1 MGGDNQQP
9 MSRMRIGWLMVRLAG
24 PEPRLIMTAFA
35 LHACL
40 QRILPDARLLPSALP
55 GLPELRLWLLD
66 PSNLDRAFA
75 SDETRQL
82 LEQPPYWGFCWGSGL
97 ALARWIMDHP
107 EWVRGKRVLDFG
119 SGSGVV
125 AIACALAGARQ
136 SIACDLDQP
145 ARWASAMN
153 AELNDV
159 GIELAEDF
167 FAVRGDVDLILAAD
181 VLYDQ
186 DNQAFLEHFKQRSTR
201 VLVADSR
208 VRDLQHPGYQRLAT
222 LHAQTWPDL
231 GEPLAFR
238 DVALYTG

>member
-1 MGGDNQQP
+1 MDVDNQQP
-9 MSRMRIGWLMVRLAG
+9 VSRVRIGSLMVRMAG
-24 PEPRLIMTAFA
+24 PDPRVTMSAAA

-40 QRILPDARLLPSALP
+40 HRVLPDARLIPSALP

-97 ALARWIMDHP
+97 ALARWIIDHP

-136 SIACDLDQP
+136 SIACDLDLP
-145 ARWASAMN
+145 ARWASALN

-159 GIELAEDF
+159 SIELAEDF
-167 FAVRGDVDLILAAD
+167 FAVRGDIDLILAAD

-186 DNQAFLEHFKQRSTR
+186 DNQAFLEHFKHRGTR

-208 VRDLQHPGYQRLAT
+208 VRDLQHPGYPRLAT
-222 LHAQTWPDL
+222 LRGQTWPDL

-238 DVALYTG
+238 DVALYRG